1 MLNKV
6 TNNLYTISKQD
17 QATALQTKHFACPK
31 CQNNMQ
37 FLADPKT
44 VKHEFYCDFPCHV
57 SIPLFPGRE
66 NS

>member
-6 TNNLYTISKQD
+6 SNHLYTISKQD
-17 QATALQTKHFACPK
+17 QASALSTKHQSCPK
-31 CQNNMQ
+31 CTNNMQ

-44 VKHEFYCDFPCHV
+44 VKHEFYCITCHV